1 MEVHHHPHV
10 GSDSHREKKFK
21 EYFLEFIMIFL
32 AVTMGFFAESL
43 REHLSNHAKEKE
55 YIIGIK
61 KDLVADTA
69 SMNDFL
75 PSLISR
81 INQTDTLIKLLQAQ
95 GVTGHGSDMY
105 YLARLTTKLRSFIAN
120 NTTLTELEHS
130 GNFGLITKE
139 PVLTGLVK
147 VQKIAE
153 TYKVITGLDEQEAEM
168 TYPLL
173 GNLFDASVFNTMETG
188 SRFVID
194 STATA
199 FANITKPGGNP
210 QLRNHNPD
218 AINQLI
224 FDLHERNGS
233 FIGEVG
239 ILKELKAEEIA
250 LIQTINTQYHLKDSK
265 PTKIT
270 N

>member
-1 MEVHHHPHV
+1 MEVHHHPKV
-10 GSDSHREKKFK
+10 EKKNFK

-43 REHLSNHAKEKE
+43 REHLSNHSKERE

-75 PSLISR
+75 PYLISR
-81 INQTDTLIKLLQAQ
+81 VDQTDTLIKILQTP
-95 GVTGHGSDMY
+95 GVTGRGSDMY
-105 YLARLTTKLRSFIAN
+105 YLARLTTKLRSFISN

-173 GNLFDASVFNTMETG
+173 GKLFDASVFNTMESN
-188 SRFVID
+188 SRFLID
-194 STATA
+194 STASA

-210 QLRNHNPD
+210 QLRNHNAD
-218 AINQLI
+218 DINQFI

-239 ILKELKAEEIA
+239 ILKAQKAEEIA
-250 LIQTINTQYHLKDSK
+250 LIETINTQYHLKDGNR
-265 PTKIT
+265 TKLT
-270 N
+270 D

>member
-1 MEVHHHPHV
+1 MEVHHHPQV
-10 GSDSHREKKFK
+10 EKKGFK

-32 AVTMGFFAESL
+32 AVTLGFFAESL
-43 REHLSNHAKEKE
+43 REHLSNHSKEKE

-69 SMNDFL
+69 SLNDFL
-75 PSLISR
+75 PYLISR
-81 INQTDTLIKLLQAQ
+81 IDQTDTLIKILQTQ
-95 GVTGHGSDMY
+95 GVTDRGSDMY

-173 GNLFDASVFNTMETG
+173 GKLFDASVFNTMESG
-188 SRFVID
+188 SHFVID
-194 STATA
+194 STASA
-199 FANITKPGGNP
+199 FANITKPAGNP
-210 QLRNHNPD
+210 QLRHHNPD

-233 FIGEVG
+233 FIGEAG
-239 ILKELKAEEIA
+239 ILKEQKAEEIA
-250 LIQTINTQYHLKDSK
+250 LIQTINIQYHLKDSK

>member
-1 MEVHHHPHV
+1 MEVHHHPKV
-10 GSDSHREKKFK
+10 EKKNFK

-43 REHLSNHAKEKE
+43 REHLTNHSKERE

-75 PSLISR
+75 PYLISR
-81 INQTDTLIKLLQAQ
+81 IDQTDTLIKILQTP
-95 GVTGHGSDMY
+95 GVTGRGSDMY
-105 YLARLTTKLRSFIAN
+105 YLARLTTKLRSFISN

-173 GNLFDASVFNTMETG
+173 GKLFDASVFNTMESG
-188 SRFVID
+188 SRFLID
-194 STATA
+194 STASA
-199 FANITKPGGNP
+199 FANITKPAGNP
-210 QLRNHNPD
+210 QLRNHNAD
-218 AINQLI
+218 DINQLI

-239 ILKELKAEEIA
+239 ILKAQKAEEIA
-250 LIQTINTQYHLKDSK
+250 LIQTINTQYHLKDSN
-265 PTKIT
+265 PTKVT
-270 N
+270 D

>member
-1 MEVHHHPHV
+1 MEVHHHPQV
-10 GSDSHREKKFK
+10 EKKGFK
-21 EYFLEFIMIFL
+21 EYFLEFLMIFL

-43 REHLSNHAKEKE
+43 REHLSNHSKEKV

-69 SMNDFL
+69 SLNDFL
-75 PSLISR
+75 PYLISR
-81 INQTDTLIKLLQAQ
+81 INQTDTLIRILQTQ
-95 GVTGHGSDMY
+95 GATDRGGDMY

-153 TYKVITGLDEQEAEM
+153 TYKVITDLDEQEAEM
-168 TYPLL
+168 TYTLL

-194 STATA
+194 STASA
-199 FANITKPGGNP
+199 FANIKKPDGNP
-210 QLRNHNPD
+210 QLRNHKPD

-239 ILKELKAEEIA
+239 ILKEQKAEEIA
-250 LIQTINTQYHLKDSK
+250 LIQTINSQYHLKDSK
-265 PTKIT
+265 SAKIT
-270 N
+270 K

>member
-1 MEVHHHPHV
+1 MEVHHHPKV
-10 GSDSHREKKFK
+10 EKKNFK

-43 REHLSNHAKEKE
+43 REHLSNHSKERE

-75 PSLISR
+75 PYLISR
-81 INQTDTLIKLLQAQ
+81 VDQTDTLIKILQTP
-95 GVTGHGSDMY
+95 GVTGRGSDMY
-105 YLARLTTKLRSFIAN
+105 YLARLTTKLRSFISN

-173 GNLFDASVFNTMETG
+173 GKLFDASVFNTMESN
-188 SRFVID
+188 SRFLID
-194 STATA
+194 STASA

-210 QLRNHNPD
+210 QLRNHNAD
-218 AINQLI
+218 DINQFI

-239 ILKELKAEEIA
+239 ILKAQKAEEIA
-250 LIQTINTQYHLKDSK
+250 LIQTINTQYHLKDGNR
-265 PTKIT
+265 TKVT
-270 N
+270 D